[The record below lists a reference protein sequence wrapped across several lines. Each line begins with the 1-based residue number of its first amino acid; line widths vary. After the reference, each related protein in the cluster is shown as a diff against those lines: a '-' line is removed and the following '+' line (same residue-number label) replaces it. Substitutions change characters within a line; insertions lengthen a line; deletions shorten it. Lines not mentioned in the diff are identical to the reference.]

1 MKKNTNCMQTIY
13 ACFIGYIVQAIVN
26 NFVPLLFVTFQN
38 NYHISLERIT
48 FLITLNF
55 IIQLFVDLLS
65 AFFIDRI
72 GYRISILIAHILSAA
87 GLILLTVLPEVFSS
101 PYTGLVIAVIIY
113 AIGGGLLEV
122 LISPI
127 IEACPTDNK
136 EKAMSLLH
144 SFYCWGHVGVVLLST
159 AFFWFFGISHWKI
172 LALMWAVIPIFN
184 TFLFRSAPI
193 YSLHKEGEQ
202 GLSLRELCTSKIFW
216 MLMLMM
222 TCAGASEQA
231 VSQWASTFAETSLHI
246 SKTLGDLAGPLT
258 FAACMGASRLLYGKY
273 GDRIRLDLFMRGS
286 CILCILSYLC
296 ISILPF
302 PALNLLGCALCGFS
316 VGIMWPGLF
325 STASVSIP
333 RGGTTMFALLS
344 LSYPLFFFLVYRF
357 FKSVLFR
364 SRILSKPFLT
374 QFRKC
379 SVFFQFF
386 LHILYRQ
393 NKKMSTFYS
402 THLPHYF
409 NNFSSHSFSLNP
421 VSTNPSPTTNGL
433 FTNIPSVASSF
444 ICSSSVIVGSL
455 SFSCICL

>member
-1 MKKNTNCMQTIY
+1 MMKNYKKTKL
-13 ACFIGYIVQAIVN
+13 ACYLGFITQAVAA
-26 NFVPLLFVTFQN
+26 NFAPLLFLKFHTDYN
-38 NYHISLERIT
+38 ISLGNIAMIST
-48 FLITLNF
+48 SFFFT
-55 IIQLFVDLLS
+55 QLLVDLFC
-65 AFFIDRI
+65 AKYVDKI
-72 GYRISILIAHILSAA
+72 GYRVCIVASEVCSAA
-87 GLILLTVLPEVFSS
+87 GLVGLAFLPEIIPS
-101 PYTGLVIAVIIY
+101 PFIGIIISVILY
-113 AIGGGLLEV
+113 AIGSGLIEV
-122 LISPI
+122 LGSPI
-127 IEACPTDNK
+127 VEACPFENK
-136 EKAMSLLH
+136 EATMSLLH

-193 YSLHKEGEQ
+193 YSLHEEGEQ

-302 PALNLLGCALCGFS
+302 PALNLFGCALCGFS

-333 RGGTTMFALLS
+333 RGGTTMFALLALAGDLGCSGGPTLAGLVSSYAGSS
-344 LSYPLFFFLVYRF
+344 LKTGIFAAIIFPAVLLLGLI
-357 FKSVLFR
+357 KS
-364 SRILSKPFLT
+364 
-374 QFRKC
+374 
-379 SVFFQFF
+379 
-386 LHILYRQ
+386 
-393 NKKMSTFYS
+393 KKSE
-402 THLPHYF
+402 
-409 NNFSSHSFSLNP
+409 
-421 VSTNPSPTTNGL
+421 
-433 FTNIPSVASSF
+433 
-444 ICSSSVIVGSL
+444 
-455 SFSCICL
+455 